1 MKNEGFE
8 ELKDPKGDR
17 AVKTVP
23 PPPQRPLSSSQL
35 FVSSKECNW
44 RLLRDHL
51 KRGGKIEQQEFIKII
66 ELTCAILS
74 NSHLTQRTSPTWS
87 ASATR

>member
-1 MKNEGFE
+1 MRTEGIE

-23 PPPQRPLSSSQL
+23 PPPQRPLSSSQI

-44 RLLRDHL
+44 KLLREHL
-51 KRGGKIEQQEFIKII
+51 KRGGKI
-66 ELTCAILS
+66 
-74 NSHLTQRTSPTWS
+74 
-87 ASATR
+87 